1 MDLAEG
7 YVLQYPIEKC
17 PANYVNLVGSRV
29 EVLTINHT
37 KFVGQIYSMDPISG
51 RYVAT
56 TFHNADE
63 VKTFNSFFIFILIY
77 SLFMMIDRC
86 NQEERSIKLII
97 GNSIKYLKII
107 KMTST
112 SMRTLPEE
120 NGLQGPS
127 SQHSE
132 DWKQLKDALKK
143 WFHESRIPVNENN
156 YGCLSV
162 LNEIVVSPPY
172 RPENCSGTN
181 EVMLWRVQKLLENF
195 YQK

>member
-1 MDLAEG
+1 MVKLHRCSHHNSLKMDLAEG

-51 RYVAT
+51 
-56 TFHNADE
+56 
-63 VKTFNSFFIFILIY
+63 

-97 GNSIKYLKII
+97 GNSIKYLKVI
-107 KMTST
+107 KMTT
-112 SMRTLPEE
+112 TDTRTLPEE

-156 YGCLSV
+156 YGCLLV
-162 LNEIVVSPPY
+162 LNEIVVGPPY